1 MPQERLRLE
10 DYFSSDPNKP
20 DRTYSTEVA
29 VIEGYDF
36 DRVRFSVAGSTFRS
50 ADLVHWLALDVAA
63 QALADAGF
71 ERAGDLPRE
80 MAGVVLGNTL
90 TGEFSRASGIRLRWP
105 YVSRVVEA
113 ELREQGWDE
122 ARRLGF
128 LKDLEARYKKPFP
141 PVTEETLAGGLS
153 NTIAGRLCNYFDL
166 KGGGYTVDAAC
177 ASSLLA
183 VATACSALASGD
195 LDLALAGGVD
205 LSLDPFELVGFAKTS
220 ALAPEEMKVYDRNS
234 TGFWPGEGCGFVV
247 LMRHE
252 DAIAQGRPI
261 YGVIRGWG
269 ISSDGS
275 GGITRPT
282 VDGQSLA
289 LRRAYHRAGF
299 GIETVSYFEGH
310 GTGTSVGDATELRA
324 LSKARREAALNAS
337 PAVIGSIKANIGHTK
352 AAAGLAGLIK
362 ATLALHRQIL
372 PPTSGCKDPHPELT
386 SERPALRVLDK
397 GMAWPVDR
405 PLRAGVSAMG
415 FGGINTHVVLEN
427 LPASRREMLSAG
439 ELALLSSAQDAELF
453 LFSSGDADGLQK
465 QIEHLST
472 IAPRLS
478 RAELADLASE
488 LESTLEVN
496 TVRAAI
502 IASTPKE
509 LAQRLELL
517 DSWLRAEAGTRMDSR
532 SGIFLGSNTHAPRI
546 GFMFPGQGSPTY
558 AAGGRLRARFEYVEE
573 LYSRASI
580 PESPDGI
587 ATETA
592 QPAIITASAAALRV
606 LERLGISASVA
617 IGHSLGELAA
627 LHWAGAFDEEA
638 LLRIAT
644 ARGKAMGELAGPDG
658 KMASVLTGER
668 EVESLLNGEPVVIAA
683 LNSPRQ
689 TVVSGEAGEV
699 EAFVNRL
706 RTVGVKAVSL
716 RVSHAFHSPL
726 MIGAI
731 PAFEEALRGE
741 EFYSLQRKVA
751 STITGRVLDNSV
763 ELRSL
768 LCQQLTSPVRFTE
781 AFANAAREV
790 DLWLEVGPG
799 RVLSDLVARST
810 DAPVIPLDAG
820 GSSLK
825 GLLLAAGAAF
835 ALGGSINPAAIFAG
849 RFTRPFDLDWRPR
862 FFANPCESAPL
873 PEAVAPGES
882 IGTHARE
889 GVDVTAAVER
899 TDDSGL
905 EYQAAPSPDMS
916 PLNIVRHLV
925 AERAELPPTSIKDE
939 SKLLS
944 DLHLNS
950 ITVGQLITEAA
961 RRMGLRRPVSPT
973 DYADASVTEI
983 ALALDELARTETAA
997 PVEEDYQVPGVAS
1010 WVRTFT
1016 VELVERALPATE
1028 VPNSNGASNGASNG
1042 TWKVLASPGYPL
1054 ADAVRQSLETSGVGG
1069 VALCLPADVDERH
1082 LRLLL
1087 DAARAVID
1095 VESPTRFVLVQHSGG
1110 AASFARTLHQEM
1122 PGLTTCVVDLPMDP
1136 KAVERI
1142 SAEVRGASGY
1152 SEAHYDE
1159 EGRRYVPVLK
1169 LLNPGQRAEKLP
1181 FGPED
1186 VLLVTGGGKGITAE
1200 CAISI
1205 ARQTRTRLVLI
1216 GLSKPENDKELSTNL
1231 MRMKQA
1237 GLRFIYISVDVT
1249 DAAAVRTAVAKA
1261 VEVLGPVTGVLQG
1274 AAINAPQL
1282 LRSLEEPQLSQT
1294 VATKVQGLRNILS
1307 AIDTSRLRVL
1317 ISFSSIIA
1325 RIGLP
1330 GEAHY
1335 GLANEWLTRLTEE
1348 FQREH
1353 PSCKCLAVEWSVWS
1367 GVGMAQR
1374 LGGIDS
1380 LARAGITPITPDEG
1394 VSILCRLLAQ
1404 PQPTVAVVVTG
1415 RYGEAP
1421 TLKVERPELPLLR
1434 FLERPRVYYPGVEL
1448 IAEADLSSDTDPY
1461 LADHVY
1467 QNERLLPA
1475 VVGLEAMSQVA
1486 MALNGSDLPPVF
1498 EDVEFSRPVVVPAG
1512 RSITIRVAAYI
1523 REPGLIEVV
1532 LRSEETAFQADHF
1545 KGVCR
1550 FTKRERG
1557 PEGEPSFLRDLKREA
1572 TRVDIDPAR
1581 DLYGG
1586 ILFHTGRFRLLKGYE
1601 MLTATECVAEIGM
1614 PSSNPWFGAFLPPTL
1629 VLGDPSVRDAAIH
1642 AVQACI
1648 PHATLLPVGIDRL
1661 APGSALRPKKTFVW
1675 ARERSRQGNLFIYD
1689 LEVADEQGHLLERIE
1704 GLRLR
1709 MVGQSAPIREWPEA
1723 LLAPYVERLVRE
1735 MVPGPEVAVAID
1747 RNEGAERRAVG
1758 DRLIRRALGEMVTVS
1773 RRSDGKPEV
1782 AGDKDVSV
1790 SYAQGLTLAVAGE
1803 GPLGCDIEAVVSR
1816 PSSAWY
1822 DLLGPERFALGE
1834 VIAKE
1839 TGEEWNAS
1847 ATRVWTAIE
1856 CMKKAGAMV
1865 NAALVFSSSIDGW
1878 VLLSSGPLLIATLAT
1893 AVRGAEDRLVLS
1905 ILVKEQKCGHMSTAT

>member
-1 MPQERLRLE
+1 
-10 DYFSSDPNKP
+10 
-20 DRTYSTEVA
+20 
-29 VIEGYDF
+29 
-36 DRVRFSVAGSTFRS
+36 
-50 ADLVHWLALDVAA
+50 
-63 QALADAGF
+63 
-71 ERAGDLPRE
+71 
-80 MAGVVLGNTL
+80 
-90 TGEFSRASGIRLRWP
+90 
-105 YVSRVVEA
+105 
-113 ELREQGWDE
+113 
-122 ARRLGF
+122 
-128 LKDLEARYKKPFP
+128 
-141 PVTEETLAGGLS
+141 
-153 NTIAGRLCNYFDL
+153 
-166 KGGGYTVDAAC
+166 
-177 ASSLLA
+177 
-183 VATACSALASGD
+183 
-195 LDLALAGGVD
+195 
-205 LSLDPFELVGFAKTS
+205 
-220 ALAPEEMKVYDRNS
+220 MKVYDRNS
-234 TGFWPGEGCGFVV
+234 AGFWPGEGCGFVV
-247 LMRHE
+247 LMRHG
-252 DAIAQGRPI
+252 DALAQGRRV
-261 YGVIRGWG
+261 YGVIQGWG

-289 LRRAYHRAGF
+289 LRRAYRRAGF

-324 LSKARREAALNAS
+324 LSKARREAAFNAS

-386 SERPALRVLDK
+386 SDRPALRVLDK
-397 GMAWPVDR
+397 GMAWPADK

-427 LPASRREMLSAG
+427 LPASRREMLSVG
-439 ELALLSSAQDAELF
+439 ERALLSSAQDAELF
-453 LFSSGDADGLQK
+453 LLSSGDADGLRQ

-488 LESTLEVN
+488 LESTLEIN

-509 LAQRLELL
+509 LAHRLEIL
-517 DSWLRAEAGTRMDSR
+517 DSWLKGEAGTRMDDR
-532 SGIFLGSNTHAPRI
+532 SGVFLGSNTRAPRI
-546 GFMFPGQGSPTY
+546 GFLFPGQGSPTY
-558 AAGGRLRARFEYVEE
+558 SGGGRLRARFDYVEE

-580 PESPDGI
+580 PESSNGI
-587 ATETA
+587 ATEIA

-606 LERLGISASVA
+606 LERLGIRANVA
-617 IGHSLGELAA
+617 IGHSLGEVAA
-627 LHWAGAFDEEA
+627 LYWGGAFDEEA

-644 ARGKAMGELAGPDG
+644 ARGKAMGGLSAPEG

-689 TVVSGEAGEV
+689 TVVSGEAAAV

-706 RTVGVKAVSL
+706 QSRGVKAVNL

-726 MIGAI
+726 MLGAI
-731 PAFEEALRGE
+731 PAFEEALKGE
-741 EFYSLQRKVA
+741 DFYSLQRKVV
-751 STITGRVLDNSV
+751 STITGGPLDNSV

-768 LCQQLTSPVRFTE
+768 LCRQLTSPVRFTE
-781 AFANAAREV
+781 AFGNAAREV

-799 RVLSDLVARST
+799 RVLSDLVAGAT
-810 DAPVIPLDAG
+810 EAPVIPMDAG

-825 GLLLAAGAAF
+825 GVLLAAGAAF

-873 PEAVAPGES
+873 PEATAFGENTETV
-882 IGTHARE
+882 GRE
-889 GVDVTAAVER
+889 SLDVSATVER
-899 TDDSGL
+899 SDNSDL
-905 EYQAAPSPDMS
+905 EYQPAQTPGGS

-925 AERAELPPTSIKDE
+925 AERAELPPSSVKDD

-973 DYADASVTEI
+973 DYADASVGEI
-983 ALALDELARTETAA
+983 ALALDELARTETEVL
-997 PVEEDYQVPGVAS
+997 VEEDYQVPGVDS
-1010 WVRTFT
+1010 WVRAFT
-1016 VELVERALPATE
+1016 VELVERPLPAME
-1028 VPNSNGASNGASNG
+1028 APDSNG
-1042 TWKVLASPGYPL
+1042 TWKVLAPPGYPL
-1054 ADAVRQSLETSGVGG
+1054 AEAVTRSLEASGVGG
-1069 VALCLPADVDERH
+1069 VALCLLPDVDERH
-1082 LRLLL
+1082 LKLLL

-1095 VESPTRFVLVQHSGG
+1095 AELPTRFVLVQHSGG

-1122 PGLTTCVVDLPMDP
+1122 AELTTCVIDLPMNP

-1142 SAEVRGASGY
+1142 SAEVRVATGY
-1152 SEAHYDE
+1152 SEAHYDQ
-1159 EGRRYVPVLK
+1159 EGRRYEPVLK
-1169 LLNPGQRAEKLP
+1169 LLNLSQQAEDLP

-1200 CAISI
+1200 CAFSI
-1205 ARQTRTRLVLI
+1205 ASQTRTKLVLI
-1216 GLSKPENDKELSTNL
+1216 GLSKPENDKELYTNL
-1231 MRMKQA
+1231 KRMRQA

-1249 DAAAVRTAVAKA
+1249 DAAAVRTAVAQ
-1261 VEVLGPVTGVLQG
+1261 VEEVLGPITGVLQG

-1282 LRSLEEPQLSQT
+1282 LRTLEEPQLSQT
-1294 VATKVQGLRNILS
+1294 IATKVQGLRNILS
-1307 AIDTSRLRVL
+1307 AINTSQLRVL

-1335 GLANEWLTRLTEE
+1335 GLANEWLTRLTED
-1348 FQREH
+1348 FQRGH

-1374 LGGIDS
+1374 IGGIDS

-1404 PQPTVAVVVTG
+1404 PRPTVAVVVTG

-1421 TLKVERPELPLLR
+1421 TLKIDRPELPLLR

-1448 IAEADLSSDTDPY
+1448 IAESDLSSDTDPY
-1461 LADHVY
+1461 LVDHVY

-1486 MALNGSDLPPVF
+1486 MALDGSGLPPVF
-1498 EDVEFSRPVVVPAG
+1498 EDVEFSRPVVVPGG
-1512 RSITIRVAAYI
+1512 RSITIRVAAYV

-1545 KGVCR
+1545 RGVCR
-1550 FTKRERG
+1550 FTKREG
-1557 PEGEPSFLRDLKREA
+1557 ELEGEPLFSRGLRPEA

-1581 DLYGG
+1581 DLYGS

-1601 MLTATECVAEIGM
+1601 MLTATECVAEVGM
-1614 PSSNPWFGAFLPPTL
+1614 PSSNPWFGGFLPPAL

-1661 APGSALRPKKTFVW
+1661 TPSSTIGSANTFVR
-1675 ARERSRQGNLFIYD
+1675 ARERFRDGNLFVYD
-1689 LEVADEQGHLLERIE
+1689 LDVADEQGRLLERIE

-1709 MVGQSAPIREWPEA
+1709 MVGQTAPISKWPEA

-1735 MVPGPEVAVAID
+1735 TVPGPDVAVAID
-1747 RNEGAERRAVG
+1747 RDDGAERRAVS

-1782 AGDKDVSV
+1782 EGDKEVSV
-1790 SYAQGLTLAVAGE
+1790 SHAHGLTLAVAGT
-1803 GPLGCDIEAVVSR
+1803 GPLGCDIETVVSR
-1816 PSSAWY
+1816 TSSVWY

-1839 TGEEWNAS
+1839 TGEEWNVS

-1865 NAALVFSSSIDGW
+1865 NAALVLSSSTGDGW

-1893 AVRGAEDRLVLS
+1893 DVRGAEDRLVLS